1 MQRPTG
7 LIAGE
12 LDARRTAQRRRE
24 RLELAGIRAVADYNQ
39 AHVLRKARQGGIE
52 GPQQRV
58 DALLDREPSEEQ
70 EVGVLPV
77 SRIRP
82 GIRRAVEYR
91 VVGEVLQE
99 DDLALG
105 PAALDELGAHEPGGG
120 DDPAD
125 PQV

>member
-7 LIAGE
+7 LITGE

-24 RLELAGIRAVADYNQ
+24 RLEIGGIRAVADDNQ
-39 AHVLRKARQGGIE
+39 AHVLRKVRQGGIE

-58 DALLDREPSEEQ
+58 DALLDREPTEEQ
-70 EVGVLPV
+70 EIGVLPV
-77 SRIRP
+77 GRIRP
-82 GIRRAVEYR
+82 GIRGAVEDR

-120 DDPAD
+120 DYPVDPT
-125 PQV
+125 V